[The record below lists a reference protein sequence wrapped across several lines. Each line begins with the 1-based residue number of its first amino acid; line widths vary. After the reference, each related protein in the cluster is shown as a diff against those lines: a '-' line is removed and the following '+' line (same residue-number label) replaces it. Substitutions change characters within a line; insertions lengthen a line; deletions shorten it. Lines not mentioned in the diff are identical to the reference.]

1 MFSDLVDSA
10 ELELTKLQ
18 EQIKLCEDKAELEG
32 VLVKRDEQINM
43 VSLSLLCFNK
53 LKVTIRDP

>member
-53 LKVTIRDP
+53 LKVTIRDS

>member
-32 VLVKRDEQINM
+32 VLVKRDGQVNM

-53 LKVTIRDP
+53 LKVTIRDS